1 MHTRRCPVR
10 SRELTAPQPGVS
22 RGEGSV
28 RADERVHMNAGR
40 PRRERGEANMLDMRV
55 VAAHARDE
63 RAPAIDSSRKTS
75 GRFAAVP
82 LSMNQKTPV
91 CAPEEPGLLMFDGL
105 SWQANGLWID
115 AEVG

>member
-1 MHTRRCPVR
+1 
-10 SRELTAPQPGVS
+10 
-22 RGEGSV
+22 
-28 RADERVHMNAGR
+28 
-40 PRRERGEANMLDMRV
+40 MLDMRV

-82 LSMNQKTPV
+82 LSMNQKTR
-91 CAPEEPGLLMFDGL
+91 PEESGLLMFDGL